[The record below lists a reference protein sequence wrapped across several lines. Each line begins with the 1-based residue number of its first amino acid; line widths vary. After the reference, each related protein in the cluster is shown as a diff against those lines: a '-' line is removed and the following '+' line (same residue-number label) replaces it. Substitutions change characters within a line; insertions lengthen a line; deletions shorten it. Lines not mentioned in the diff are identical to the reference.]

1 MKARSAIR
9 PRPSGKGYAPRRPI
23 PEMSARAGILL
34 RRLRSNYKPHPIM
47 TLSQWTEA
55 NLFLP
60 EGQSARAG
68 NRWRNW
74 PYMREIMDSIGDP
87 EVTRVTIMKGTRL
100 GYTKGLMAAI
110 GASAATSPCPM
121 ILLVPTDD
129 DAKGYA
135 VDEMEPMFEASPA
148 LSNILVK
155 SRNDGRNKLTRKA
168 LLGGGSIKI
177 LAARSP
183 RNLRR
188 HDAKRL
194 FCDEVDAM
202 EITGEGDPLALAEM
216 RTFAH
221 ADRKIVVGSTP
232 TEEDISIID
241 KRYKTSDMRIFE
253 VPCPHC
259 GVFFEI
265 LWKHIRW
272 PQGQPELA
280 VCICPHCES
289 AHTEGGPPPKPITDR
304 DKIAIAEKGVW
315 RATKPEVKNH
325 RGYKINALVSGLAN
339 AAWPLLA
346 ADYLEK
352 KKGGPSELQVF
363 ANTVEA
369 RPWATSIGRVD
380 ASGLAARTEPWG
392 LTRLEHREMGL
403 PPWVLAI
410 TAGVDTQDERL
421 EVTLLGWTLF
431 GPPCV
436 LAHLV
441 IEGSTLDKFTWDALD
456 KLLRQRWEHPG
467 GWWLGIDA
475 TAIDSGG
482 SEGRTQQVYDF
493 CEPKAFRR
501 VFAIKG
507 DGGARP
513 VWKKA
518 KKVKGGHRLAII
530 GVDQVKTEIL
540 ERLAHDPFDA
550 DGNPNGSSIRLSED
564 LPEDY
569 FEQVTGEVRRTR
581 YVKNRVIREFV
592 PKNRGQRVEAL
603 DCTVYAW
610 AVRNSPAFRTVN
622 MAERAARF
630 KLAAPPS
637 TEGDGPAATMSAPG
651 AVQAPVRPA
660 PDATTP
666 KPAAGKPATGK
677 RVWSA
682 IFNK

>member
-9 PRPSGKGYAPRRPI
+9 PRPTGKGYAPRRPI
-23 PEMSARAGILL
+23 AGMSARAGNLMK
-34 RRLRSNYKPHPIM
+34 RVTGNYKPHPIM

-74 PYMREIMDSIGDP
+74 PYMREIIDSIGDP
-87 EVTRVTIMKGTRL
+87 EVTRVTIMKGARL
-100 GYTKGLMAAI
+100 GYTKALIAAI
-110 GASAATSPCPM
+110 GASAAQAPSPI

-129 DAKGYA
+129 DCKGYA

-148 LSNILVK
+148 LANILVK

-188 HDAKRL
+188 HDAKKL

-202 EITGEGDPLALAEM
+202 EITGEGDPLSLAEM

-241 KRYKTSDMRIFE
+241 KRYKTSDQRIFE
-253 VPCPHC
+253 VPCPYC
-259 GVFFEI
+259 GTFFEI
-265 LWKHIRW
+265 LWQHIRW
-272 PQGQPELA
+272 PQGVPEEA
-280 VCICPHCES
+280 VCICPHCEV
-289 AHTEGGPPPKPITDR
+289 AHLEGAPPPQPINDR
-304 DKIAIAEKGVW
+304 QKLEMAEKGVW
-315 RATKPEVKNH
+315 RATRPEVKNH

-339 AAWPLLA
+339 AAWPMLA
-346 ADYLEK
+346 AEYLK
-352 KKGGPSELQVF
+352 AKRGGPSELQVF
-363 ANTVEA
+363 ANTVEG

-380 ASGLAARTEPWG
+380 ASGLAARVEPWG
-392 LTRLEHREMGL
+392 LTRLDHREMGL

-436 LAHLV
+436 LAHVV
-441 IEGSTLDKFTWDALD
+441 IEGSTLDKTTWDALD
-456 KLLRQRWEHPG
+456 KFLRQRWEHPG

-530 GVDQVKTEIL
+530 GVDQVKIEVL
-540 ERLAHDPFDA
+540 ERLSHQPFDA
-550 DGNPNGSSIRLSED
+550 DGNPNPASIRLSED

-592 PKNRGQRVEAL
+592 PKARGQRVEAL

-610 AVRNSPAFRTVN
+610 AVRQSPAFRTVN
-622 MAERAARF
+622 MAERAAR
-630 KLAAPPS
+630 AARTIGPAP
-637 TEGDGPAATMSAPG
+637 DGPAATMSAPG

-660 PDATTP
+660 PDATAP
-666 KPAAGKPATGK
+666 KPVAGKPATGK
-677 RVWSA
+677 RDWSA